1 MTPNAAILLAGGSSR
16 RMQGH
21 TTDKTL
27 LPLAGKPLFLH
38 CLDTFLSSGLVGHIV
53 IVHRDSTHKEI
64 LEPLLPQSKSVKYSF
79 TQGGE
84 ERMYSVY
91 NGLDFLRNDPSGIV
105 FIHDAARPFIS
116 VPLLL
121 SLAHAAQQHGAA
133 CPGTRVADT
142 LKRATPEIPAT
153 LKPIRRDNLW
163 ALQTPQTFHYPTILK
178 AYETAMA
185 DHIPLTDD
193 TSALSHIGRK
203 VHLIENPA
211 PNPKLTTPADLP
223 LLEFLLSRIKSGN
236 TSQG

>member
-1 MTPNAAILLAGGSSR
+1 
-16 RMQGH
+16 
-21 TTDKTL
+21 
-27 LPLAGKPLFLH
+27 
-38 CLDTFLSSGLVGHIV
+38 
-53 IVHRDSTHKEI
+53 
-64 LEPLLPQSKSVKYSF
+64 
-79 TQGGE
+79 
-84 ERMYSVY
+84 MYSVY